1 MRQKPAR
8 FGLWFRQLVRLASVL
23 GVLLLIF
30 GGLFLWRDLRRNG
43 SAKAATNP
51 APALP
56 VATAIATTGSEP
68 VYLDAVGSLEAVR
81 QVTMAPEVAG
91 RVVEISFTAGTTVRK
106 GDALVQLYD
115 EPERAELA
123 SLNAKATFTK
133 AQLARSEEL
142 APTGAQPRTT
152 LDQRRSEFDQAN
164 ADIRRTRALITQKTV
179 RAPFSGEL
187 GLRRINLGQ
196 YLNAGDP
203 VATLTDL
210 RELYANFALPQQ
222 ALGQLRTGQRVEVR
236 IDAFPSRTFEGRVTA
251 LEPQVAGDTRN
262 VTVQAT
268 LANPDLALRPGL
280 FVQVR
285 LVLPSQLDVI
295 TVPETAI
302 LSSADGSSVIR
313 VAKVQ
318 HDVGVAEIVPVQVGR
333 HIGDRIMVNGG
344 LAVGDVIVTTGQV
357 RVSPGARVKVAAE
370 EPAR

>member
-1 MRQKPAR
+1 MRQQSAK
-8 FGLWFRQLVRLASVL
+8 FGLRGRQMVRHASVL
-23 GVLLLIF
+23 GLLLLMF
-30 GGLFLWRDLRRNG
+30 GGLFLWRDMRRDG
-43 SAKAATNP
+43 SAKAATDP

-56 VATAIATTGSEP
+56 VATAIATAGSEP

-81 QVTMAPEVAG
+81 QVTVAPEVAG
-91 RVVEISFTAGTTVRK
+91 RVVEISFTAGGSVQR
-106 GDALVQLYD
+106 GDALIQLYD

-123 SLNAKATFTK
+123 SLNAKAAFTK
-133 AQLARSEEL
+133 AQLARSVEL

-152 LDQRRSEFDQAN
+152 LDQRRSEFDQAS
-164 ADIRRTRALITQKTV
+164 ADIRRTQALITQKTV

-222 ALGQLRTGQRVEVR
+222 LLGQLRTGQRVEVR
-236 IDAFPSRTFEGRVTA
+236 TDAFPGRTFEGRVTA
-251 LEPQVAGDTRN
+251 LEPHVAGDTRN
-262 VTVQAT
+262 VTVQAA

-285 LVLPSQLDVI
+285 LVLPRQLDVI
-295 TVPETAI
+295 TVPETAV

-313 VAKVQ
+313 VVKVERG
-318 HDVGVAEIVPVQVGR
+318 VGVAEIVPVQLGR
-333 HIGDRIMVNGG
+333 HLGDRITVRGG
-344 LAVGDVIVTTGQV
+344 LADGDVIVTTGQV
-357 RVSPGARVKVAAE
+357 RVLPGARVKIIAE
-370 EPAR
+370 ESGR